1 MGKKY
6 TAIVRKS
13 RLEYV
18 AICMELN
25 VSARGDS
32 LADVEKNLRTAIEL
46 YLEDLKE
53 HPETI
58 VSPISTEDFIEFIRD
73 TEPEWYKE
81 PGEGLILRPW
91 KYTRFLLMLKI
102 PSMSSKKL
110 LDLLEKG
117 GAIFV
122 RQGATDHAIY
132 SRVVE
137 GKRYSAPV
145 QMGKKTL
152 DPVYCK
158 RVFRQLRFTD
168 AEIEKL
174 LTR

>member
-1 MGKKY
+1 
-6 TAIVRKS
+6 
-13 RLEYV
+13 
-18 AICMELN
+18 
-25 VSARGDS
+25 
-32 LADVEKNLRTAIEL
+32 
-46 YLEDLKE
+46 
-53 HPETI
+53 
-58 VSPISTEDFIEFIRD
+58 
-73 TEPEWYKE
+73 
-81 PGEGLILRPW
+81 
-91 KYTRFLLMLKI
+91 MLKI

-117 GAIFV
+117 GVIFV

-132 SRVVE
+132 SRLVA

>member
-1 MGKKY
+1 
-6 TAIVRKS
+6 
-13 RLEYV
+13 
-18 AICMELN
+18 
-25 VSARGDS
+25 
-32 LADVEKNLRTAIEL
+32 
-46 YLEDLKE
+46 
-53 HPETI
+53 
-58 VSPISTEDFIEFIRD
+58 
-73 TEPEWYKE
+73 
-81 PGEGLILRPW
+81 
-91 KYTRFLLMLKI
+91 MLKI

-158 RVFRQLRFTD
+158 RVLGS
-168 AEIEKL
+168 
-174 LTR
+174 